1 MTLALTVSLVVAISV
16 VVVGTL
22 GYLLDRSGGQ

>member
-1 MTLALTVSLVVAISV
+1 MTLALTVGLVVAISV

-22 GYLLDRSGGQ
+22 GYLLDRSGEV